1 MTFKC
6 LPWYT
11 NPQEKLQLIEPQSC
25 LTIKKKKKTLKTE

>member
-11 NPQEKLQLIEPQSC
+11 LSQEKTMTERATELFNW
-25 LTIKKKKKTLKTE
+25 TKTLKTE